1 MKLDSEQ
8 KRVLKAGLPA
18 SLGAVLGTI
27 VGMLVQGKLDSWKE
41 ALVGIGVG
49 LLFALLFCVFYV
61 LGSKIP
67 KKNDD
72 SAKEETQLSSKC
84 SYRSIAGTHTSNNTP
99 KTPVPVPLMDL
110 YGHLTFTENPPALTL
125 FQLFVYLCVVGLFE
139 E

>member
-8 KRVLKAGLPA
+8 KRLLKAGLPA

-49 LLFALLFCVFYV
+49 LIFTLLFCVFYV

-67 KKNDD
+67 KKDDD
-72 SAKEETQLSSKC
+72 SAQE
-84 SYRSIAGTHTSNNTP
+84 
-99 KTPVPVPLMDL
+99 
-110 YGHLTFTENPPALTL
+110 
-125 FQLFVYLCVVGLFE
+125 
-139 E
+139 